1 MGTHVKRSFYGQ
13 LSDDATTVIAGSN
26 STLILVD
33 NAGLGDGAMFHSD
46 YDGGTTTLL
55 SDPDSMF
62 YNTDTNGRVCVYSSG
77 VNNSNF
83 VLKNRT
89 GSTYTFEVRTIG

>member
-1 MGTHVKRSFYGQ
+1 MNSLMRPFYGS
-13 LSDDATTVIAGSN
+13 LADDATTVIAGTN

-33 NAGLGDGAMFHSD
+33 NANTGDGAMFHHD
-46 YDGGTTTLL
+46 YDGAATTLI

-77 VNNSNF
+77 TNNSSF

-89 GSTYTFEVRTIG
+89 GSTYTFEVRVVG